1 MSTQN
6 NVVEYVKTQEMV
18 TQTFAYDILL
28 MIKNI
33 HMDVYNILMKIK
45 KTGGIH
51 VKLLTSEWQYCSS
64 FFFFFN

>member
-6 NVVEYVKTQEMV
+6 NVVEYVKTQEMF
-18 TQTFAYDILL
+18 TQIFAYDILR

-33 HMDVYNILMKIK
+33 HMNVYNILMKIK

-51 VKLLTSEWQYCSS
+51 VRLLTSEWQY
-64 FFFFFN
+64 